1 MNCYRN
7 NNDILNFSGADLRD
21 NVKEAK
27 AVKETNKQTIDLE
40 KTAY

>member
-7 NNDILNFSGADLRD
+7 DILDFSGADLRD
-21 NVKEAK
+21 NVKGAK
-27 AVKETNKQTIDLE
+27 AIKETNKQTIDLE